1 MSHGHCDGDTL
12 LSYYTIAMWS
22 RVQGTTVHLRY
33 RLQIIFSASQCS
45 LDWLQFVSYDIVNK
59 NVLWRSV
66 KPTHELMKSII
77 SLSNN
82 SQECTSS
89 GL

>member
-12 LSYYTIAMWS
+12 LSYYTMWS

-77 SLSNN
+77 TLSNN